1 MSMVPLTRW
10 PAVPAFQP
18 AADAAASETPAHR
31 LATWAVTASII
42 GVPLLQPGGPGNSAP
57 TDVLILASLVGA
69 LLWATADRVRLR
81 APYLVSVG
89 LFATFGLVSALLG
102 RWTSYGG
109 VLVLS
114 DLYLY
119 VWCLAIVNVA
129 CTPGALRTVLRGWS
143 LSAAVWASVL
153 VFGALSG
160 QAALAGLSF
169 GGTRAALTFSHPNQ
183 AGSYFL
189 LSFWIV
195 LATPFSTTFR
205 KTIAAG
211 LVLAAMLF
219 TGSMGS
225 LTGFAAGVLVVTIA
239 EAWRRRGAFAAVAV
253 PIALAFTVGTL
264 VVAAQQAD
272 VLERAQQSDV
282 RLIHDS
288 IGRSDRSSSGRL
300 IRFAEL
306 WSERGGISPLG
317 IGPGATKM
325 YLEEHQA
332 TEAKEAHSD
341 YIATLVERGIPGA
354 LALVLL
360 LGVIAVQSASLVRH
374 RIKEAFR
381 SSIGWSVPLAAAA
394 AGLAVNGLTHE
405 ILHYRQTWGFIGVLG
420 AAYVFAL
427 DRRSRAEVT
436 T

>member
-1 MSMVPLTRW
+1 VSMAW
-10 PAVPAFQP
+10 PARGTADPTLLPAVES
-18 AADAAASETPAHR
+18 AATETPAHR
-31 LATWAVTASII
+31 LATWAVAVSII
-42 GVPLLQPGGPGNSAP
+42 GVPLLLPSGPANSAP
-57 TDVLILASLVGA
+57 TDVLIVGALLGA
-69 LLWATADRVRLR
+69 LLWATADRVRVR
-81 APYLVSVG
+81 APFIVSVG

-109 VLVLS
+109 MLVIS

-119 VWCLAIVNVA
+119 VWCLAIVNVMR
-129 CTPGALRTVLRGWS
+129 TPGTMRTVLRAWS
-143 LSAAVWASVL
+143 LSAAAWASVL

-160 QAALAGLSF
+160 QSALAGLSF

-189 LSFWIV
+189 LSFWVV
-195 LATPFSTTFR
+195 LATPFSTAFR
-205 KTIAAG
+205 KAIAAG

-219 TGSMGS
+219 TGSMGA
-225 LTGFAAGVLVVTIA
+225 LTGFAAGVLVVTVA

-253 PIALAFTVGTL
+253 PIALACSAGTL
-264 VVAAQQAD
+264 VWAAQQGDILA
-272 VLERAQQSDV
+272 RAQESDV

-300 IRFAEL
+300 IRFSEL
-306 WSERGGISPLG
+306 WSERAGISPLG

-341 YIATLVERGIPGA
+341 YVATLVERGIPGA

-360 LGVIAVQSASLVRH
+360 LGTIAVQSTSLVSH
-374 RIKEAFR
+374 RIKETFR
-381 SSIGWSVPLAAAA
+381 SSVAWTVPLAAAA

-405 ILHYRQTWGFIGVLG
+405 VLHYRQSWGFIGVLG
-420 AAYVFAL
+420 AVYVFAS
-427 DRRSRAEVT
+427 DRHRRVEVGT
-436 T
+436 